1 MDELLRVDSLCAGY
15 GRRRVLRDVSFA
27 VRRGELCALLGANGS
42 GKSTLLR
49 ALCGLTDAPEGC
61 MLLEAESLRDMSCR
75 RRAQRIGYLAQR
87 STCELALSVMDVV
100 LMGCNPALGPFQK
113 PGPEDRRRAMALLA
127 ALGDASWAETGYLSL
142 SEGQRQLVLF
152 ARTLVRHSP
161 LLLLDEPDSA
171 LDYERRHRL
180 LRWLKAYARRE
191 AAGVLLSSHD
201 ANIALRYADRLLL
214 LKDGRLV
221 SQVHMASATVGSLEE
236 ALTKIYGPVEIL
248 RHGEYFLMTRG
259 DAE

>member
-1 MDELLRVDSLCAGY
+1 MR
-15 GRRRVLRDVSFA
+15 
-27 VRRGELCALLGANGS
+27 
-42 GKSTLLR
+42 
-49 ALCGLTDAPEGC
+49 PEGVSYWKRKAC
-61 MLLEAESLRDMSCR
+61 GTCPCR

-87 STCELALSVMDVV
+87 SACDLALSVMDVV

-113 PGPEDRRRAMALLA
+113 PGPEDRRRALALLA
-127 ALGDASWAETGYLSL
+127 ALGDAAWAEAGYLSL

-152 ARTLVRHSP
+152 ARTLVRRSP

-191 AAGVLLSSHD
+191 EAGVLLSSHD

-214 LKDGRLV
+214 LRDGSV
-221 SQVHMASATVGSLEE
+221 SLGQVQMARATAGSLRGG
-236 ALTKIYGPVEIL
+236 AHGHL
-248 RHGEYFLMTRG
+248 RPG
-259 DAE
+259 

>member
-1 MDELLRVDSLCAGY
+1 MDELLRVESLCAGY
-15 GRRRVLRDVSFA
+15 GQRRVLRDVSFS

-87 STCELALSVMDVV
+87 SACELALSVMDVV

-127 ALGDASWAETGYLSL
+127 ELGDAAWAEAGYLSL

-152 ARTLVRHSP
+152 ARTLVRRSP

-171 LDYERRHRL
+171 LEGRGGGFAQQPRREHRPALRRPPAPAQGRKARGSGSYGARHR
-180 LRWLKAYARRE
+180 RE
-191 AAGVLLSSHD
+191 
-201 ANIALRYADRLLL
+201 
-214 LKDGRLV
+214 
-221 SQVHMASATVGSLEE
+221 
-236 ALTKIYGPVEIL
+236 P
-248 RHGEYFLMTRG
+248 
-259 DAE
+259 